1 MIEYDLKCPQ
11 CGKIIQKLR
20 LTGNMS
26 AKLCSNCRIRF
37 DVKVDSQSSK
47 TGHYTTTNIRRV

>member
-1 MIEYDLKCPQ
+1 MIEYDLNCPL
-11 CGKIIQKLR
+11 CGKVVGKSR

-26 AKLCSNCRIRF
+26 AKLCTGCRIRF

-47 TGHYTTTNIRRV
+47 TGYYTTTNIRRV